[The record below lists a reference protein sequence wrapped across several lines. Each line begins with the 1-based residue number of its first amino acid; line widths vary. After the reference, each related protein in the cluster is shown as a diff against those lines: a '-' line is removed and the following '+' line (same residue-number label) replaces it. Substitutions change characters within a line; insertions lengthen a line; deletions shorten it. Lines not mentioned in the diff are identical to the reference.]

1 MTAPQDEH
9 VLILGAGIVGLC
21 SAYYALAA
29 SPSTR
34 VTLVEA
40 SASHRVAAGASSHAG
55 GFLACGPAW
64 HDSPSRDLA
73 RLTWEC
79 HVELAKQLKGEESYG
94 WRECGAVGLSV
105 GGRGESR
112 SKYRS
117 LPRGRGTELVET
129 EEGRMMPPGEWV
141 EGEREELS
149 TEGGVGQVDPA
160 QFCQTLHRYLETTF
174 ADRFDT
180 RFGEATSIS
189 RPSSSRLST
198 ATDAVLASSSA
209 STKSTLT
216 FLPHPSPSSP
226 SSTPPPIQ
234 LPFDKLLITAGPWS
248 AALCAKLGLPSIPI
262 SNLPG
267 HSLLIRPA
275 LDAFVP
281 SQSARSLSRKELPSE
296 AVFAGIDGAIG
307 GMHSEAFGLARG
319 LTPEEKAQ
327 GFTRSPELFI
337 RKNGLVYVAGE
348 NSIPDSA
355 ARGSGGALENKLP
368 GTVDQVEGM
377 VDQEC
382 VGRLKRAAGAVSPLL
397 KEENGAVVERM
408 QLCYRPISS
417 DREPSSGG
425 STTTSLSRQGMDLGL
440 TTDQLLLPP
449 ALLPLL
455 VIQGIT
461 LAPGTGKVIAEMMLG
476 LELSADVSG
485 LSPARFRM
493 GKA

>member
-1 MTAPQDEH
+1 MAAQDEH

-21 SAYYALAA
+21 SAYYTLAA
-29 SPSTR
+29 SPSIR

-117 LPRGRGTELVET
+117 LPGGRGTEVET

-160 QFCQTLHRYLETTF
+160 QFCQTLYRYLETTF

-180 RFGEATSIS
+180 HFGEATSIS
-189 RPSSSRLST
+189 RPSASLLST

-209 STKSTLT
+209 SPKSTLT

-226 SSTPPPIQ
+226 SSTPSPIQ

-248 AALCAKLGLPSIPI
+248 AALCAKLGLPSVPI

-281 SQSARSLSRKELPSE
+281 SQSSSALSPKELPSE

-327 GFTRSPELFI
+327 GFTRSPELFV
-337 RKNGLVYVAGE
+337 RKSGLVYVAGE

-355 ARGSGGALENKLP
+355 ARGSGVGLENKLP

-417 DREPSSGG
+417 DREPIVGKLDDDVFVATG
-425 STTTSLSRQGMDLGL
+425 HG
-440 TTDQLLLPP
+440 PW
-449 ALLPLL
+449 
-455 VIQGIT
+455 GIT

-493 GKA
+493 GKV